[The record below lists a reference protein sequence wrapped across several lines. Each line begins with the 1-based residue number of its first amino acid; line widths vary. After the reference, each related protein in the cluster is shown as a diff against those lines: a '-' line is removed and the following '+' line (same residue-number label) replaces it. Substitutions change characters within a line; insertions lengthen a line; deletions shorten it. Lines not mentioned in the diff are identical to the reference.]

1 MADFYYGKVGAMPA
15 LFKIPLKNDTSRKIV
30 HIDMDAFYAS
40 IEEREM
46 PALRQKP
53 LIIARNPSDTGGKG
67 VVTTA
72 NYVARQYGVHS
83 AMSAQKAAELI
94 PKHQA
99 VFKTPNFPLYR
110 SVSEQIH
117 TIFHTVTDKIEPI
130 AFDEAYLDVTENK
143 LGLTHTIEV
152 VAYLQ
157 KAILEETQLVSSA
170 GISYNKFLAK
180 MASDYRKP
188 AGRTL
193 VLPEQAIP
201 FLSRLPIEKFRGVG
215 QKTVPKMQE
224 LGIVTGADLLAQSE
238 MTLMQHFGKLGYG
251 LYRHVRGIDNRPVE
265 YQRERKSIGNE
276 HTYGQPLIS
285 EEQVQ
290 AQLKSIA
297 QEVAV
302 RLRKNQKHG
311 QTVVVKVRNRDFET
325 ITKRKTFSEY
335 VGNAAELAAI
345 AWQIWQTIGHAEV
358 GIRLLGIT
366 VTNLAPQTFEN
377 ITLPLYDWEHE

>member
-1 MADFYYGKVGAMPA
+1 MAE
-15 LFKIPLKNDTSRKIV
+15 LFKIPLENDTSRKII

-40 IEEREM
+40 IEEREQ
-46 PALRQKP
+46 PDLRQKP
-53 LIIARNPSDTGGKG
+53 LVIARNPSDTGGKG

-94 PKHQA
+94 PNHQA
-99 VFKTPNFPLYR
+99 VFKAPNFPLYQ

-143 LGLTHTIEV
+143 LGLAHTIDV
-152 VAYLQ
+152 VAYIQ
-157 KAILEETQLVSSA
+157 KEILKETQLVSSA

-193 VLPEQAIP
+193 VLPEQAIA
-201 FLSRLPIEKFRGVG
+201 FLRRLPIEKFRGVG
-215 QKTVPKMQE
+215 KKTAPRMQE
-224 LGIVTGADLLAQSE
+224 LGILTGADLLEQSE
-238 MTLMQHFGKLGYG
+238 MMLMQNFGKLGYG
-251 LYRHVRGIDNRPVE
+251 LYRHVRGIDNRPVA

-276 HTYGQPLIS
+276 NTYGQPLIS

-290 AQLKSIA
+290 VELKKLAI
-297 QEVAV
+297 ELER

-311 QTVVVKVRNRDFET
+311 LTVVLKVRNRQFET
-325 ITKRKTFSEY
+325 ITKRKTFNEY
-335 VGNAAELAAI
+335 VGKAAELEAI
-345 AWQIWQTIGHAEV
+345 AWKIWQTIGHAEDGV
-358 GIRLLGIT
+358 RLLGIT

-377 ITLPLYDWEHE
+377 ITLPLYDWERE

>member
-1 MADFYYGKVGAMPA
+1 MAE
-15 LFKIPLKNDTSRKIV
+15 LFKMPLENDTSRKII

-40 IEEREM
+40 IEEREQ
-46 PALRQKP
+46 PELRHKP
-53 LIIARNPSDTGGKG
+53 LVIARNPSDTGGKG

-94 PKHQA
+94 PNHQA
-99 VFKTPNFPLYR
+99 VFKAPNFPLYQA
-110 SVSEQIH
+110 VSEQIH
-117 TIFHTVTDKIEPI
+117 TIFHTVTDKIEPV

-143 LGLTHTIEV
+143 LGLAHTIDV
-152 VAYLQ
+152 VAYIQ
-157 KAILEETQLVSSA
+157 KEILKETQLVSSA

-193 VLPEQAIP
+193 VLPEQAIA

-215 QKTVPKMQE
+215 KKTAPRMQE
-224 LGIVTGADLLAQSE
+224 LGIITGADLLAQSE
-238 MTLMQHFGKLGYG
+238 MTLMQNFGKLGYG
-251 LYRHVRGIDNRPVE
+251 LYRHVRGIDNRPVA

-276 HTYGQPLIS
+276 NTYGQPLIS

-290 AQLKSIA
+290 VELKKLAI
-297 QEVAV
+297 ELER

-311 QTVVVKVRNRDFET
+311 LTVVLKVRNRQFET
-325 ITKRKTFSEY
+325 ITKRKTFNEY
-335 VGNAAELAAI
+335 VGKAAELEAI
-345 AWQIWQTIGHAEV
+345 AWEIWQTIGHAEDGV
-358 GIRLLGIT
+358 RLLGIT

-377 ITLPLYDWEHE
+377 ITLPLYDWERE

>member
-1 MADFYYGKVGAMPA
+1 MAE
-15 LFKIPLKNDTSRKIV
+15 LFKIPLENDTSRKII

-40 IEEREM
+40 IEEREQ
-46 PALRQKP
+46 PDLRQKP
-53 LIIARNPSDTGGKG
+53 LVIARNPSDTGGKG

-94 PKHQA
+94 PNHQA
-99 VFKTPNFPLYR
+99 VFKAPNFPLYQ

-143 LGLTHTIEV
+143 LGLAHTIDV
-152 VAYLQ
+152 VAYIQ
-157 KAILEETQLVSSA
+157 KEILKETQLVSSA

-193 VLPEQAIP
+193 VLPEQAIA

-215 QKTVPKMQE
+215 KKTAPRMQE
-224 LGIVTGADLLAQSE
+224 LGILTGADLLEQSE
-238 MTLMQHFGKLGYG
+238 MMLMQNFGKLGYG
-251 LYRHVRGIDNRPVE
+251 LYRHVRGIDNRPVA

-276 HTYGQPLIS
+276 NTYGQPLIS

-290 AQLKSIA
+290 VELKKLAI
-297 QEVAV
+297 ELER

-311 QTVVVKVRNRDFET
+311 LTVVLKVRNRQFET
-325 ITKRKTFSEY
+325 MTKRKTFNEY
-335 VGNAAELAAI
+335 VGKAAELEAI
-345 AWQIWQTIGHAEV
+345 AWKIWQTIGHAEDGV
-358 GIRLLGIT
+358 RLLGIT

-377 ITLPLYDWEHE
+377 ITLPLYDWERE

>member
-1 MADFYYGKVGAMPA
+1 MAE
-15 LFKIPLKNDTSRKIV
+15 LFKIPLENDTSRKII

-40 IEEREM
+40 IEEREQ
-46 PALRQKP
+46 PNLRQKP
-53 LIIARNPSDTGGKG
+53 LVIARNPSDTGGKG

-94 PKHQA
+94 PNHQA
-99 VFKTPNFPLYR
+99 VFKAPNFPLYQ

-143 LGLTHTIEV
+143 LGLAHTIDV
-152 VAYLQ
+152 VAYIQ
-157 KAILEETQLVSSA
+157 KEILKETQLVSSA

-193 VLPEQAIP
+193 VLPEQAIA

-215 QKTVPKMQE
+215 KKTAPRMQE
-224 LGIVTGADLLAQSE
+224 LGILTGADLLEQSE
-238 MTLMQHFGKLGYG
+238 MMLMQNFGKLGYG
-251 LYRHVRGIDNRPVE
+251 LYRHVRGIDNRPVA

-276 HTYGQPLIS
+276 NTYGQPLIS

-290 AQLKSIA
+290 VELKKLAI
-297 QEVAV
+297 ELER

-311 QTVVVKVRNRDFET
+311 LTVVLKVRNRQFET
-325 ITKRKTFSEY
+325 ITKRKTFNEY
-335 VGNAAELAAI
+335 VGKVAELEAI
-345 AWQIWQTIGHAEV
+345 AWEIWQTIGHAEDGV
-358 GIRLLGIT
+358 RLLGIT

-377 ITLPLYDWEHE
+377 ITLPLYDWERE

>member
-1 MADFYYGKVGAMPA
+1 MAE
-15 LFKIPLKNDTSRKIV
+15 LFKIPLENDTSRKII

-40 IEEREM
+40 IEEREQ
-46 PALRQKP
+46 PDLRQKP
-53 LIIARNPSDTGGKG
+53 LVIARNPSDTGGKG

-94 PKHQA
+94 PNHQA
-99 VFKTPNFPLYR
+99 VFKAPNFPLYQ

-143 LGLTHTIEV
+143 LGLAHTIDV
-152 VAYLQ
+152 VAYIQ
-157 KAILEETQLVSSA
+157 KEVLKETQLVSSA

-193 VLPEQAIP
+193 VLPEQAIA

-215 QKTVPKMQE
+215 KKTAPRMQE
-224 LGIVTGADLLAQSE
+224 LGILTGADLLEQSE
-238 MTLMQHFGKLGYG
+238 MMLMQNFGKLGYG
-251 LYRHVRGIDNRPVE
+251 LYRHVRGIDNRPVA

-276 HTYGQPLIS
+276 NTYGQPLIS

-290 AQLKSIA
+290 VELKKLAI
-297 QEVAV
+297 ELER

-311 QTVVVKVRNRDFET
+311 LTVVLKVRNRQFET
-325 ITKRKTFSEY
+325 ITKRKTFNEY
-335 VGNAAELAAI
+335 VGKAAELEAI
-345 AWQIWQTIGHAEV
+345 AWKIWQTIGHAEDGV
-358 GIRLLGIT
+358 RLLGIT

-377 ITLPLYDWEHE
+377 ITLPLYDWERE

>member
-1 MADFYYGKVGAMPA
+1 MTE
-15 LFKIPLKNDTSRKIV
+15 LFKIPLENDTSRKII

-40 IEEREM
+40 IEEREQ
-46 PALRQKP
+46 PDLRQKP
-53 LIIARNPSDTGGKG
+53 LIIARDPSDTGGKG

-72 NYVARQYGVHS
+72 NHVARQYGVHS

-99 VFKTPNFPLYR
+99 VFKTPNFPLYQ
-110 SVSEQIH
+110 SVSAQIH
-117 TIFHTVTDKIEPI
+117 DIFHTVTDKIEPI

-193 VLPEQAIP
+193 VLPEQAIA

-215 QKTVPKMQE
+215 QKTVPKMQD
-224 LGIVTGADLLAQSE
+224 LGIMTGADLLAQSE
-238 MTLMQHFGKLGYG
+238 MFLMQHFGKLGYG

-290 AQLKSIA
+290 AQLKSLAVELA
-297 QEVAV
+297 Q

-311 QTVVVKVRNRDFET
+311 LTVVLKVRNRQYET
-325 ITKRKTFSEY
+325 ITKRKTLGEY
-335 VGNAAELAAI
+335 VGNAAELEAI
-345 AWQIWQTIGHAEV
+345 ANQIWQSIGQAEV

-377 ITLPLYDWEHE
+377 ITLPLYDWEND

>member
-1 MADFYYGKVGAMPA
+1 MTE
-15 LFKIPLKNDTSRKIV
+15 LFKIPLENDTSRKII

-40 IEEREM
+40 IEEREQ
-46 PALRQKP
+46 PDLRQKP
-53 LIIARNPSDTGGKG
+53 LIIARDPSDTGGKG

-99 VFKTPNFPLYR
+99 VFKTPNFLLYQ
-110 SVSEQIH
+110 SVSAQIH
-117 TIFHTVTDKIEPI
+117 DIFHTVTDKIEPI

-193 VLPEQAIP
+193 VLPEQAIA

-215 QKTVPKMQE
+215 QKTVPKMQD
-224 LGIVTGADLLAQSE
+224 LGIMTGADLLAQSE
-238 MTLMQHFGKLGYG
+238 MFLMQHFGKLGYG

-290 AQLKSIA
+290 AQLKSLAVELA
-297 QEVAV
+297 Q

-311 QTVVVKVRNRDFET
+311 LTVVLKVRNRQYET
-325 ITKRKTFSEY
+325 ITKRKTLGEY
-335 VGNAAELAAI
+335 VGNAAELEAI
-345 AWQIWQTIGHAEV
+345 ANQIWQSIGQAEV

-377 ITLPLYDWEHE
+377 ITLPLYDWEND

>member
-1 MADFYYGKVGAMPA
+1 MAE
-15 LFKIPLKNDTSRKIV
+15 LFKIPLENDTSRKII

-40 IEEREM
+40 IEEREQ
-46 PALRQKP
+46 PDLRQKP
-53 LIIARNPSDTGGKG
+53 LVIARNPSDTGGKG

-94 PKHQA
+94 PNHQA
-99 VFKTPNFPLYR
+99 VFKAPNFPLYQ

-143 LGLTHTIEV
+143 LGLAHTIDV
-152 VAYLQ
+152 VAYIQ
-157 KAILEETQLVSSA
+157 KEILKETQLVSSA

-193 VLPEQAIP
+193 VLPEQAIA

-215 QKTVPKMQE
+215 KKTAPRMQE
-224 LGIVTGADLLAQSE
+224 LGILTGADLLEQSE
-238 MTLMQHFGKLGYG
+238 MMLMQNFGKLGYG
-251 LYRHVRGIDNRPVE
+251 LYRHVRGIDNRPVA

-276 HTYGQPLIS
+276 NTYGQPLIS

-290 AQLKSIA
+290 VELKKLAI
-297 QEVAV
+297 ELER

-311 QTVVVKVRNRDFET
+311 LTVVLKVRNRQFET
-325 ITKRKTFSEY
+325 MTKRKTFNEY
-335 VGNAAELAAI
+335 VGKAAELEAI
-345 AWQIWQTIGHAEV
+345 AWKIWQTIGHAEDGV
-358 GIRLLGIT
+358 RLIGIT

-377 ITLPLYDWEHE
+377 ITLPLYDWERE

>member
-1 MADFYYGKVGAMPA
+1 MAE
-15 LFKIPLKNDTSRKIV
+15 LFKIPLENDTSRKII

-40 IEEREM
+40 IEEREQ
-46 PALRQKP
+46 PDLRQKP
-53 LIIARNPSDTGGKG
+53 LVIARNPSDTGGKG

-94 PKHQA
+94 PNHQA
-99 VFKTPNFPLYR
+99 VFKAPNFPLYQ

-143 LGLTHTIEV
+143 LGLAHTIDV
-152 VAYLQ
+152 VAYIQ
-157 KAILEETQLVSSA
+157 KEILKETQLVSSA

-193 VLPEQAIP
+193 VLPEQAIA

-215 QKTVPKMQE
+215 KKTAPRMQE
-224 LGIVTGADLLAQSE
+224 LGILTGADLLEQSE
-238 MTLMQHFGKLGYG
+238 MMLMQNFGKLGYG
-251 LYRHVRGIDNRPVE
+251 LYRHVRGIDNRPVA

-276 HTYGQPLIS
+276 NTYGQPLIS

-290 AQLKSIA
+290 VELKKLAI
-297 QEVAV
+297 ELER

-311 QTVVVKVRNRDFET
+311 LTVVLKVRNRQFET
-325 ITKRKTFSEY
+325 ITKRKTFNEY
-335 VGNAAELAAI
+335 VGKAAELAAI
-345 AWQIWQTIGHAEV
+345 AWEIWQTIGHAEDGV
-358 GIRLLGIT
+358 RLLGIT

-377 ITLPLYDWEHE
+377 ITLPLYDWERE

>member
-1 MADFYYGKVGAMPA
+1 MAE
-15 LFKIPLKNDTSRKIV
+15 LFKIPLENDTSRKII

-40 IEEREM
+40 IEEREQ
-46 PALRQKP
+46 PDLRQKP
-53 LIIARNPSDTGGKG
+53 LVIARNPSDTGGKG

-94 PKHQA
+94 PNHQA
-99 VFKTPNFPLYR
+99 VFKAPNFPLYQ

-143 LGLTHTIEV
+143 LGLAHTIDV
-152 VAYLQ
+152 VAYIQ
-157 KAILEETQLVSSA
+157 KEILKETQLVSSA

-193 VLPEQAIP
+193 VLPEQAIA

-215 QKTVPKMQE
+215 KKTAPRMQE
-224 LGIVTGADLLAQSE
+224 LGILTGADLLEQSE
-238 MTLMQHFGKLGYG
+238 MMLMQNFGKLGYG
-251 LYRHVRGIDNRPVE
+251 LYRHVRGIDNRPVA

-276 HTYGQPLIS
+276 NTYGQPLIS

-290 AQLKSIA
+290 VELKKLAI
-297 QEVAV
+297 ELER

-311 QTVVVKVRNRDFET
+311 LTVVLKVRNRQFET
-325 ITKRKTFSEY
+325 ITKRKTFNEY
-335 VGNAAELAAI
+335 VGKAAELEAI
-345 AWQIWQTIGHAEV
+345 AWKIWQTIGHAEDGV
-358 GIRLLGIT
+358 RLLGIT

-377 ITLPLYDWEHE
+377 ITLPLYDWERE

>member
-1 MADFYYGKVGAMPA
+1 MAE
-15 LFKIPLKNDTSRKIV
+15 LFKIPLENDTSRKII

-40 IEEREM
+40 IEEREQ
-46 PALRQKP
+46 PDLRQKP
-53 LIIARNPSDTGGKG
+53 LIIARDPSDTGGKG

-99 VFKTPNFPLYR
+99 VFKTPNFPLYQ
-110 SVSEQIH
+110 SVSAQIH
-117 TIFHTVTDKIEPI
+117 DIFHTVTDKIEPI

-193 VLPEQAIP
+193 VLPEQAIA

-215 QKTVPKMQE
+215 QKTVPKMQD
-224 LGIVTGADLLAQSE
+224 LGIMTGADLLAQSE
-238 MTLMQHFGKLGYG
+238 MFLMQHFGKLGYG

-290 AQLKSIA
+290 VQLKSLAVELA
-297 QEVAV
+297 Q

-311 QTVVVKVRNRDFET
+311 LTVVLKVRNRQYET
-325 ITKRKTFSEY
+325 ITKRKTLGEY
-335 VGNAAELAAI
+335 VGNAAELEAI
-345 AWQIWQTIGHAEV
+345 ANQIWQSIGQAEV

-366 VTNLAPQTFEN
+366 LTNLAPQTFEN
-377 ITLPLYDWEHE
+377 ITLPLYDWENDWWDYFVFDA

>member
-1 MADFYYGKVGAMPA
+1 MAE
-15 LFKIPLKNDTSRKIV
+15 LFKIPLENDTSRKII

-40 IEEREM
+40 IEEREQ
-46 PALRQKP
+46 PDLRQKP
-53 LIIARNPSDTGGKG
+53 LVIARNPSDTGGKG

-72 NYVARQYGVHS
+72 NYVARQHGVHS

-94 PKHQA
+94 PNHQA
-99 VFKTPNFPLYR
+99 VFKAPNFPLYQ

-143 LGLTHTIEV
+143 LGLAHTIDV
-152 VAYLQ
+152 VAYIQ
-157 KAILEETQLVSSA
+157 KEILKETQLVSSA

-193 VLPEQAIP
+193 VLPEQAIA

-215 QKTVPKMQE
+215 KKTAPRMQE
-224 LGIVTGADLLAQSE
+224 LGILTGADLLEQSE
-238 MTLMQHFGKLGYG
+238 MMLMQNFGKLGYG
-251 LYRHVRGIDNRPVE
+251 LYRHVRGIDNRPVA

-276 HTYGQPLIS
+276 NTYGQPLIS

-290 AQLKSIA
+290 VELKKLAI
-297 QEVAV
+297 ELER

-311 QTVVVKVRNRDFET
+311 LTVVLKVRNRQFET
-325 ITKRKTFSEY
+325 MTKRKTFNEY
-335 VGNAAELAAI
+335 VGKAAELEAI
-345 AWQIWQTIGHAEV
+345 AWKIWQTIGHAEDGV
-358 GIRLLGIT
+358 RLLGIT

-377 ITLPLYDWEHE
+377 ITLPLYDWERE

>member
-1 MADFYYGKVGAMPA
+1 MAE
-15 LFKIPLKNDTSRKIV
+15 LFKIPLENDTSRKII

-40 IEEREM
+40 IEEREQ
-46 PALRQKP
+46 PDLRQKP
-53 LIIARNPSDTGGKG
+53 LVIARNPSDTGGKG

-94 PKHQA
+94 PNHQA
-99 VFKTPNFPLYR
+99 VFKAPNFPLYQ

-143 LGLTHTIEV
+143 LGLAHTIDV
-152 VAYLQ
+152 VAYIQ
-157 KAILEETQLVSSA
+157 KEILKETQLVSSA

-193 VLPEQAIP
+193 VLPEQAIA

-215 QKTVPKMQE
+215 KKTAPRMQE
-224 LGIVTGADLLAQSE
+224 LGILTGADLLEKSE
-238 MTLMQHFGKLGYG
+238 MMLMQNFGKLGYG
-251 LYRHVRGIDNRPVE
+251 LYRHVRGIDNRPVA

-276 HTYGQPLIS
+276 NTYGQPLIS

-290 AQLKSIA
+290 VELKKLAI
-297 QEVAV
+297 ELER

-311 QTVVVKVRNRDFET
+311 LTVVLKVRNRQFET
-325 ITKRKTFSEY
+325 ITKRKTFNEY
-335 VGNAAELAAI
+335 VGKAAELEAI
-345 AWQIWQTIGHAEV
+345 AWEIWQTIGHAEDGV
-358 GIRLLGIT
+358 RLLGIT

-377 ITLPLYDWEHE
+377 ITLPLYDWERE